1 MLAGIAAYVK
11 RVRPGVLVIGVEAED
26 AAGMTASIKA
36 GKLTTLDQVGIFADG
51 AAVRTVGTETFR
63 ICNELVDD
71 MVTVSNDEICAAI
84 KDGFM
89 DTRSIL
95 EPAGAL
101 AIAGAK
107 KWIGQSNV
115 RDNTCAPPRNSGALP
130 AQNSAP
136 FGAPLRRA
144 SGPAPLLSAGT
155 SRSRRARTW
164 TSTGCASSPSAP
176 TSRKRSSRS
185 RSPSAPAPSAR

>member
-101 AIAGAK
+101 AIAGTK
-107 KWIGQSNV
+107 KWVAQSNV
-115 RDNTCAPPRNSGALP
+115 KDNTYVAL
-130 AQNSAP
+130 ASA
-136 FGAPLRRA
+136 A
-144 SGPAPLLSAGT
+144 
-155 SRSRRARTW
+155 
-164 TSTGCASSPSAP
+164 
-176 TSRKRSSRS
+176 
-185 RSPSAPAPSAR
+185 